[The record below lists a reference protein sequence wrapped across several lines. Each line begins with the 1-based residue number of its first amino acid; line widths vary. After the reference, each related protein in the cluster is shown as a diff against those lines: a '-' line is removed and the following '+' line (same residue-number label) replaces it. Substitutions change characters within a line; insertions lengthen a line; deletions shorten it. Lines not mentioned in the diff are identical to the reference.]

1 MNRVVVT
8 GRGVLSA
15 IGRGVPAFSEALRTG
30 VQGITPVRGLPVK
43 VAAPVLGFD
52 SSAEFSPG
60 ELPFLDRSAQFA
72 LLSAREALAESGLNV
87 AAGGLGPR
95 AAVIV
100 GAASGNICSIEES
113 YRSNLV
119 GGRRRLP
126 PFTVPKIMANSPAS
140 HISMAFGVTGPAFV
154 VSTACASSAYAVGL
168 GLQLIRSGA
177 VDVAIVGGTEASL
190 VDGNLKGWESL
201 RVLAPDTC
209 RPFSRDRRGLVVGE
223 GAAMLVIESLAHA
236 RQRNAPVFGEIRGC
250 ALTSDAHHVLSPSID
265 GQADAVRNCLRDAQ
279 MNAEDLVYVNAHG
292 TATTVNDVAETRA
305 LRQALGAAT
314 VDRLQVSST
323 KSMHG
328 HTLGAAGAI
337 ELLAT
342 LVALQERFAPPTL
355 NYLEAD
361 PECDLNCVPNEAQV
375 LGNGH
380 CALSNSFAFGGH
392 NAVLAVASAA
402 TA

>member
-1 MNRVVVT
+1 MNRAVVT
-8 GRGVLSA
+8 GRGVMSA
-15 IGRGVPAFSEALRTG
+15 IGRGVPAFSAALRAG
-30 VQGITPVRGLPVK
+30 VQGIVPVQGLPVK
-43 VAAPVLGFD
+43 VAAPVTGFD
-52 SSAEFSPG
+52 ASAEFSPG

-72 LLSAREALAESGLNV
+72 LLSAREALSESGLNV
-87 AAGGLGPR
+87 SGGLGPR
-95 AAVIV
+95 TAVIV
-100 GAASGNICSIEES
+100 GTASGNICSIEES

-119 GGRRRLP
+119 EGRRRLP

-168 GLQLIRSGA
+168 GVQLIRSGA

-209 RPFSRDRRGLVVGE
+209 RPFSRDRRGLVLGE

-236 RQRNAPVFGEIRGC
+236 RQRSAAVFGEIRGY
-250 ALTSDAHHVLSPSID
+250 ALTSDAHHILSPSID
-265 GQADAVRNCLRDAQ
+265 GQADAVRNCLRDAR
-279 MNAEDLVYVNAHG
+279 MEAEDLVYVNAHG
-292 TATTVNDVAETRA
+292 TATAANDVAETRA
-305 LRQALGAAT
+305 LRQALGAR

-355 NYLEAD
+355 NHLEAD

-375 LGNGH
+375 LGSGH

-402 TA
+402 TV

>member
-8 GRGVLSA
+8 GRGVISA
-15 IGRGVPAFSEALRTG
+15 IGRGVPAFSAALRTG
-30 VQGITPVRGLPVK
+30 VQGIVPVRGLPVN
-43 VAAPVLGFD
+43 VAAPVAGFD
-52 SSAEFSPG
+52 ASAEFSPG
-60 ELPFLDRSAQFA
+60 ELAFLDRSAQFA
-72 LLSAREALAESGLNV
+72 LLCAREALFESGLQI
-87 AAGGLGPR
+87 AGGLGPR
-95 AAVIV
+95 TAVIV
-100 GAASGNICSIEES
+100 GAASGNICSIEAS

-119 GGRRRLP
+119 EGRRRLP

-168 GLQLIRSGA
+168 GLQMIRSGA

-209 RPFSRDRRGLVVGE
+209 RPFSKDRRGLVIGE

-236 RQRNAPVFGEIRGC
+236 RQRNAAIYGEIRGY
-250 ALTSDAHHVLSPSID
+250 ALTSDAHHILSPSID
-265 GQADAVRNCLRDAQ
+265 GQADAVRKCLRDAQ
-279 MNAEDLVYVNAHG
+279 MEPLDLAYVNAHG
-292 TATTVNDVAETRA
+292 TATAANDVAETRA
-305 LRQALGAAT
+305 LRQALGAH

-355 NYLEAD
+355 NHLEAD

-375 LGNGH
+375 LGDGH

-402 TA
+402 TV

>member
-1 MNRVVVT
+1 MSRVVVT

-15 IGRGVPAFSEALRTG
+15 IGRGVPAFSEALRAG
-30 VQGITPVRGLPVK
+30 VQGIVPVEGLPVK
-43 VAAPVLGFD
+43 VAAPVAGFD
-52 SSAEFSPG
+52 SSMEFASN
-60 ELPFLDRSAQFA
+60 ELAFLDRSAQFA
-72 LLSAREALAESGLNV
+72 LLSAREAVAESGLDV
-87 AAGGLGPR
+87 SSGLGPR
-95 AAVIV
+95 VAVIV
-100 GAASGNICSIEES
+100 GAASGNICSLEES
-113 YRSNLV
+113 YRSSLV
-119 GGRRRLP
+119 DGRRRLP

-168 GLQLIRSGA
+168 GLQMIRSGA
-177 VDVAIVGGTEASL
+177 VDVAIVGGAEASL

-209 RPFSRDRRGLVVGE
+209 RPFSKDRRGLVLGE

-236 RQRNAPVFGEIRGC
+236 RQRNAPVFGEIRGY
-250 ALTSDAHHVLSPSID
+250 ALTSDAHHILSPSID
-265 GQADAVRNCLRDAQ
+265 GQADAIRHCLRDAE
-279 MNAEDLVYVNAHG
+279 MDADELVYINAHG
-292 TATTVNDVAETRA
+292 TATAANDVAETRA
-305 LRQALGAAT
+305 LRQALGAA

-342 LVALQERFAPPTL
+342 LVGLQERFAPPTL
-355 NYLEAD
+355 NFVEAD
-361 PECDLNCVPNEAQV
+361 PECDLNCVPNEAQA
-375 LGNGH
+375 LGRGL

-402 TA
+402 AV